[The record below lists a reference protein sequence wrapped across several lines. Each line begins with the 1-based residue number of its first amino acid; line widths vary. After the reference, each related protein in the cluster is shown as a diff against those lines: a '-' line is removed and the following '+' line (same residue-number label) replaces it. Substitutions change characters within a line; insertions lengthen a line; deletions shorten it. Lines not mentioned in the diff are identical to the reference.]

1 MTALQ
6 DSPQG
11 NYRQPANL
19 RNMPRTRK
27 RCWWASGG
35 DPLYAT
41 YHDEEWGVP
50 LHDDRKLFEMLLL
63 EGFQAGLSW
72 ITILRKRENFRK
84 AFRDFDPDV
93 MVSFKKHDVER
104 LMQDAG
110 IVRNRLKI
118 EGSVLNARS
127 FLAAQEEFGSFNRFI
142 WQFTGGKTLRKP
154 GGLTREQIVAKTRE
168 SDQMSKELARRGF
181 KFVGSTI
188 CYAFM
193 QAVGMVDDHVE
204 GCWKYKKR

>member
-1 MTALQ
+1 MA
-6 DSPQG
+6 
-11 NYRQPANL
+11 
-19 RNMPRTRK
+19 RTRL
-27 RCWWASGG
+27 RCWWANGG
-35 DPLYAT
+35 DPLYAA

-84 AFRDFDPDV
+84 AFRDFDPEV
-93 MVSFKKHDVER
+93 IVRFKKRDLER

-118 EGSVLNARS
+118 EGSVLNARA
-127 FLAAQEEFGSFNRFI
+127 FLAAREEFGSFDAFI

-154 GGLTREQIVAKTRE
+154 GRLDPRTN
-168 SDQMSKELARRGF
+168 RRQD
-181 KFVGSTI
+181 S
-188 CYAFM
+188 
-193 QAVGMVDDHVE
+193 
-204 GCWKYKKR
+204 

>member
-1 MTALQ
+1 
-6 DSPQG
+6 
-11 NYRQPANL
+11 
-19 RNMPRTRK
+19 MPRTK
-27 RCWWASGG
+27 IRCWWANGD
-35 DPLYAT
+35 DPLYAA

-84 AFRDFDPDV
+84 AFRGFDPEV
-93 MVSFKKHDVER
+93 IVRFKKRDLER
-104 LMQDAG
+104 LMQDPG

-118 EGSVLNARS
+118 EGSVLNARA
-127 FLAAQEEFGSFNRFI
+127 FLAAQKEFGSFDGFI

-154 GGLTREQIVAKTRE
+154 AGLTREQMVAKTPE
-168 SDQMSKELARRGF
+168 SDRMSKELLRRGF

>member
-1 MTALQ
+1 MARAKT
-6 DSPQG
+6 
-11 NYRQPANL
+11 
-19 RNMPRTRK
+19 
-27 RCWWASGG
+27 RCWWAEGG
-35 DPLYAT
+35 DPLYAD
-41 YHDEEWGVP
+41 YHDKEWGVP

-84 AFRDFDPDV
+84 AFHDFDPEIIVD
-93 MVSFKKHDVER
+93 FKKRDLES

-110 IVRNRLKI
+110 IVRNRLKV
-118 EGSVLNARS
+118 EGSVLNARA
-127 FLAAQEEFGSFNRFI
+127 FLAVQDEFGSFDKFI

-154 GGLTREQIVAKTRE
+154 GGLTREEIVAKTPE
-168 SDQMSKELARRGF
+168 SDRMSKELLRRGF
-181 KFVGSTI
+181 KFAGSTI

-204 GCWKYKKR
+204 GCWKYKRR

>member
-1 MTALQ
+1 
-6 DSPQG
+6 
-11 NYRQPANL
+11 
-19 RNMPRTRK
+19 MPRERV
-27 RCWWASGG
+27 RCWWADSG
-35 DPLYAT
+35 DPLYSA

-50 LHDDRKLFEMLLL
+50 LHDDRKLFEMLIL

-84 AFRDFDPDV
+84 AFHGFDPNV
-93 MVSFKKHDVER
+93 IVQFKKRDLDR
-104 LMQDAG
+104 LMNDAG

-118 EGSVLNARS
+118 EGSVLNARA
-127 FLAAQEEFGSFNRFI
+127 FLAAQSEFGSFDKFI

-154 GGLTREQIVAKTRE
+154 AGLTREQIVAKTPE
-168 SDQMSKELARRGF
+168 SDRMSKELLRRGF
-181 KFVGSTI
+181 KFAGSTI

-204 GCWKYKKR
+204 GCWKYKRR

>member
-1 MTALQ
+1 MAKEK
-6 DSPQG
+6 P
-11 NYRQPANL
+11 
-19 RNMPRTRK
+19 
-27 RCWWASGG
+27 RCWWANGG
-35 DPLYAT
+35 DPLYTA
-41 YHDEEWGVP
+41 YHDKEWGVP

-84 AFRDFDPDV
+84 AFREFDPEVIVRFRQRDL
-93 MVSFKKHDVER
+93 ER

-118 EGSVLNARS
+118 EGSVLNARA
-127 FLAAQEEFGSFNRFI
+127 FLAARDEFGSFDRFL
-142 WQFTGGKTLRKP
+142 WQFSGGKTLRNP
-154 GGLTREQIVAKTRE
+154 AGLTKERIPAKTPE
-168 SDQMSKELARRGF
+168 SDRMSKELARREF